1 MTLHKGISLYPG
13 LGMPLDDM
21 LQRLDE
27 AAGLG
32 VDRLFLSFHIPETDP
47 AAFDRQVAPLLSR
60 ARELGLATVGDLVP
74 GKPVPA
80 DLTSL
85 RLDDGFT
92 PEAVAALQ
100 RDYPDRTLVLNASAV
115 TEDQLEALQK
125 AGVDFAKVEALHNFY
140 PHPHTGISVPY
151 FLKQNALLRQ
161 YGIPVGA
168 FVASQAGK
176 RGPLQEGLPTLEQDR
191 HRSVS
196 IGARQLAALGA
207 GTLYIGDDG
216 PSREELQALCRLEE
230 GVLELT
236 LEVFQWRPY
245 HDILATHVYETRPE
259 EAEEVIRTAN
269 SRALWKGVDIPEIP
283 FRRCHPGD
291 VTLDNGRYGRYAGE
305 LEICKTELPA
315 DKRVDVLGRIPA
327 EEQFL
332 LQYLTG
338 GKKFRF
344 RPVARLT
351 R

>member
-21 LQRLDE
+21 LQRLEE

-151 FLKQNALLRQ
+151 FLKQNALLRRV
-161 YGIPVGA
+161 GIPVGA

-207 GTLYIGDDG
+207 GTLFIGDDG

-269 SRALWKGVDIPEIP
+269 SRALWKDVDIPEIP

-291 VTLDNGRYGRYAGE
+291 VTLDNDRYGRYAGE

-344 RPVARLT
+344 HPVET
-351 R
+351 K

>member
-85 RLDDGFT
+85 RLDDGFA

-151 FLKQNALLRQ
+151 FLKQNALLRRV
-161 YGIPVGA
+161 GIPVGA

-176 RGPLQEGLPTLEQDR
+176 RGPLHEGLPTLEQDR

-207 GTLYIGDDG
+207 GTLFIGDDG

-269 SRALWKGVDIPEIP
+269 SRALWKDVNIPEIP

-291 VTLDNGRYGRYAGE
+291 VTLDNDRYGRYAGE

>member
-1 MTLHKGISLYPG
+1 MMLHKGISLYPG
-13 LGMPLDDM
+13 LGMPLDEM
-21 LQRLDE
+21 LQRLE
-27 AAGLG
+27 TAAGLG

-47 AAFDRQVAPLLSR
+47 DAFARQVAPVLAKAR
-60 ARELGLATVGDLVP
+60 ALGLATVGDLVP

-80 DLTSL
+80 DLTHL

-100 RDYPDRTLVLNASAV
+100 QQVPGRTLVLNASAV
-115 TEDQLEALQK
+115 TEGQLEALQQ
-125 AGVDFAKVEALHNFY
+125 AGVDFRNVEALHNFY

-151 FLKQNALLRQ
+151 FLKQNDLLGR

-168 FVASQAGK
+168 FVPSQAGR

-196 IGARQLAALGA
+196 LGARQLAALGA

-216 PSREELQALCRLEE
+216 PSEDELRDLCRLEA

-269 SRALWKGVDIPEIP
+269 SRALWKDVEIPEIP

-338 GKKFRF
+338 GRKFRF
-344 RPVARLT
+344 HPVKT
-351 R
+351 K

>member
-13 LGMPLDDM
+13 LGMPLDEM
-21 LQRLDE
+21 LRRLDE

-60 ARELGLATVGDLVP
+60 ARALGLATVGDLVP
-74 GKPVPA
+74 GKPVP
-80 DLTSL
+80 DGLTSL

-100 RDYPDRTLVLNASAV
+100 QAYPDRTLVLNASAV
-115 TEDQLEALQK
+115 TEDQLKALQE
-125 AGVDFAKVEALHNFY
+125 AGVDFTKVEALHNFY

-151 FLKQNALLRQ
+151 FLKQNALLRR

-196 IGARQLAALGA
+196 VGARQLAALGA

-269 SRALWKGVDIPEIP
+269 SRALWKDVDIPEIP

-291 VTLDNGRYGRYAGE
+291 VTLDNDRYGRYAGE

-338 GKKFRF
+338 GRKFRF
-344 RPVARLT
+344 HPVARLT

>member
-1 MTLHKGISLYPG
+1 MTVHKGISLYPG
-13 LGMPLDDM
+13 LGMPLDEM
-21 LQRLDE
+21 LRRLDE

-151 FLKQNALLRQ
+151 FLKQNALLRRV
-161 YGIPVGA
+161 GIPVGA

-207 GTLYIGDDG
+207 GKLFICLLYTS
-216 PSREELQALCRLEE
+216 PSPR
-230 GVLELT
+230 
-236 LEVFQWRPY
+236 
-245 HDILATHVYETRPE
+245 D
-259 EAEEVIRTAN
+259 
-269 SRALWKGVDIPEIP
+269 
-283 FRRCHPGD
+283 
-291 VTLDNGRYGRYAGE
+291 
-305 LEICKTELPA
+305 
-315 DKRVDVLGRIPA
+315 
-327 EEQFL
+327 
-332 LQYLTG
+332 
-338 GKKFRF
+338 
-344 RPVARLT
+344 
-351 R
+351 

>member
-21 LQRLDE
+21 LQRLEE

-151 FLKQNALLRQ
+151 FLKQNALLRRV
-161 YGIPVGA
+161 GIPVGA

-207 GTLYIGDDG
+207 GTLFIGDDG

-269 SRALWKGVDIPEIP
+269 SRALWKDVDIPEIP

-291 VTLDNGRYGRYAGE
+291 VTLDNDRYGRYAGE

-344 RPVARLT
+344 HPVKT
-351 R
+351 K

>member
-1 MTLHKGISLYPG
+1 MTVHKGISLYPG
-13 LGMPLDDM
+13 LGMPLDEM
-21 LQRLDE
+21 LRRLDE

-151 FLKQNALLRQ
+151 FLKQNALLRRV
-161 YGIPVGA
+161 GIPVGA

-207 GTLYIGDDG
+207 GTLFIGDDG

-269 SRALWKGVDIPEIP
+269 SRALWKDVDIPEIP

-291 VTLDNGRYGRYAGE
+291 VTLDNDRYGRYAGE

>member
-151 FLKQNALLRQ
+151 FLKQNALLRRV
-161 YGIPVGA
+161 GIPVGA

-207 GTLYIGDDG
+207 GTLFIGDDG

-269 SRALWKGVDIPEIP
+269 SRALWKDVDIPEIP

-291 VTLDNGRYGRYAGE
+291 VTLDNDRYGRYAGE

>member
-13 LGMPLDDM
+13 LGMPLDEM
-21 LQRLDE
+21 LGRLE
-27 AAGLG
+27 TAAGLG
-32 VDRLFLSFHIPETDP
+32 MDRLFLSFHIPETDP
-47 AAFDRQVAPLLSR
+47 AAFDRQVAPLLAKAR
-60 ARELGLATVGDLVP
+60 ALGLATVGDLVP
-74 GKPVPA
+74 GKPVPEN
-80 DLTSL
+80 LTCL

-92 PEAVAALQ
+92 PDMAAALQ
-100 RDYPDRTLVLNASAV
+100 REYPDRTLVLNASAV
-115 TEDQLEALQK
+115 TEAQLEALQQ
-125 AGVDFAKVEALHNFY
+125 AGVDFTRVEALHNFY

-151 FLKQNALLRQ
+151 FLKQNALLRR
-161 YGIPVGA
+161 YGIPAGA

-176 RGPLQEGLPTLEQDR
+176 RGPLCEGLPTLEQDR

-207 GTLYIGDDG
+207 GTIYIGDDG
-216 PSREELQALCRLEE
+216 PDECELQALGRLEE

-236 LEVFQWRPY
+236 LEVFPWRPC

-338 GKKFRF
+338 GKKFRL
-344 RPVARLT
+344 RPVEIK
-351 R
+351 

>member
-151 FLKQNALLRQ
+151 FLKQNALLRRV
-161 YGIPVGA
+161 GIPVGA

-207 GTLYIGDDG
+207 GTLFIGDDG

-269 SRALWKGVDIPEIP
+269 SRALWKDVNIPEIP

-291 VTLDNGRYGRYAGE
+291 VTLDNDRYGRYAGE

>member
-1 MTLHKGISLYPG
+1 
-13 LGMPLDDM
+13 MPLDDM
-21 LQRLDE
+21 LQRLEE

-151 FLKQNALLRQ
+151 FLKQNALLRRV
-161 YGIPVGA
+161 GIPVGA

-207 GTLYIGDDG
+207 GTLFIGDDG

-269 SRALWKGVDIPEIP
+269 SRALWKDVDIPEIP

-291 VTLDNGRYGRYAGE
+291 VTLDNDRYGRYAGE

-344 RPVARLT
+344 HPVKT
-351 R
+351 K

>member
-1 MTLHKGISLYPG
+1 
-13 LGMPLDDM
+13 MPLDDM

-151 FLKQNALLRQ
+151 FLKQNALLRRV
-161 YGIPVGA
+161 GIPVGA

-176 RGPLQEGLPTLEQDR
+176 RGPLHEGLPTLEQDR

-207 GTLYIGDDG
+207 GTLFIGDDG

-269 SRALWKGVDIPEIP
+269 SRALWKDVNIPEIP

-291 VTLDNGRYGRYAGE
+291 VTLDNDRYGRYAGE

>member
-13 LGMPLDDM
+13 LGMPLDEM
-21 LQRLDE
+21 LGRLE
-27 AAGLG
+27 MAAGLG

-47 AAFDRQVAPLLSR
+47 AAFDRQVAPLMER
-60 ARELGLATVGDLVP
+60 ARSLGIFTVGDLVP
-74 GKPVPA
+74 GKPVPET
-80 DLTSL
+80 LTCL
-85 RLDDGFT
+85 RLDDGFA

-100 RDYPDRTLVLNASAV
+100 RGYPDRILVLNASAV
-115 TEDQLEALQK
+115 TEKQLEALQE
-125 AGVDFAKVEALHNFY
+125 AGVDFCKVEALHNFY

-151 FLKQNALLRQ
+151 FLKQETLLHR
-161 YGIPVGA
+161 YGIPSGA

-176 RGPLQEGLPTLEQDR
+176 RGPLHEGLPTLEQDR

-207 GTLYIGDDG
+207 EALYIGDDG
-216 PSREELQALCRLEE
+216 PTRDELQALGRLEE

-236 LEVFQWRPY
+236 LEVFQWRPC

-269 SRALWKGVDIPEIP
+269 SRSLWKRADIPEIP

-315 DKRVDVLGRIPA
+315 DQRVDVLGRIPA

-338 GKKFRF
+338 GKKFRL
-344 RPVARLT
+344 RPVAT
-351 R
+351 NH

>member
-13 LGMPLDDM
+13 LGMPLEDM
-21 LQRLDE
+21 LRRLEE
-27 AAGLG
+27 AAELG
-32 VDRLFLSFHIPETDP
+32 ADRLFLSFHIPETDP
-47 AAFDRQVAPLLSR
+47 AAFDRQVAPLLAKAR
-60 ARELGLATVGDLVP
+60 ALGLATVGDLVP
-74 GKPVPA
+74 GKPVPEN
-80 DLTSL
+80 LSCL

-92 PEAVAALQ
+92 PEMVAALQ
-100 RDYPDRTLVLNASAV
+100 QDHPDRTLVLNASAV
-115 TEDQLEALQK
+115 TEAQLEALRK
-125 AGVDFAKVEALHNFY
+125 AGVDFRRVEALHNFY

-151 FLKQNALLRQ
+151 FLKQDALLQR

-176 RGPLQEGLPTLEQDR
+176 RGPLCEGLPTLEQDR

-207 GTLYIGDDG
+207 GTIYIGDDG
-216 PSREELQALCRLEE
+216 PTKEEVQDLCRLEA

-236 LEVFQWRPY
+236 LEVFQWRPC

-259 EAEEVIRTAN
+259 EAEEVIRTVN
-269 SRALWKGVDIPEIP
+269 SRALWKDVDIPEIP

-291 VTLDNGRYGRYAGE
+291 VTLDNDRYGRYAGE

-338 GKKFRF
+338 GRKFRF
-344 RPVARLT
+344 HPVARLT

>member
-1 MTLHKGISLYPG
+1 MMTVHKGISLYPG
-13 LGMPLDDM
+13 LGMSLDEM
-21 LQRLDE
+21 LQRLEE

-47 AAFDRQVAPLLSR
+47 AAFECQVAPLLAR
-60 ARELGLATVGDLVP
+60 ARALGLAAVGDLVP
-74 GKPVPA
+74 GKPVP
-80 DLTSL
+80 DNLPCL

-92 PEAVAALQ
+92 PDRVAELQ
-100 RDYPDRTLVLNASAV
+100 RDDPDRTLVLNASAV
-115 TEDQLEALQK
+115 TESQLEALQQ
-125 AGVDFAKVEALHNFY
+125 AQVDFGRVEALHNFY

-151 FLKQNALLRQ
+151 FLKQNALLRR
-161 YGIPVGA
+161 YGIPSGA

-176 RGPLQEGLPTLEQDR
+176 RGPLHEGLPTLEQDR

-207 GTLYIGDDG
+207 DTIYIGDDG
-216 PSREELQALCRLEE
+216 PSSEEVQALCRLEE

-236 LEVFQWRPY
+236 LEVFQWRPC

-259 EAEEVIRTAN
+259 EAEEVIRTVN
-269 SRALWKGVDIPEIP
+269 SRALWKEVAIPEIP
-283 FRRCHPGD
+283 FRRCYPGD

-327 EEQFL
+327 AEQFL

-344 RPVARLT
+344 HPVKLR
-351 R
+351 

>member
-151 FLKQNALLRQ
+151 FLKQNALLRRV
-161 YGIPVGA
+161 GIPVGA

-207 GTLYIGDDG
+207 GTLFIGDDG

-236 LEVFQWRPY
+236 LEVFQWRPC

-269 SRALWKGVDIPEIP
+269 SRALWKDVDIPEIP

-291 VTLDNGRYGRYAGE
+291 VTLDNDRYGRYAGE

-344 RPVARLT
+344 HPVET
-351 R
+351 K

>member
-151 FLKQNALLRQ
+151 FLKQNALLRRV
-161 YGIPVGA
+161 GIPVGA

-207 GTLYIGDDG
+207 GTLFIGDDG

-269 SRALWKGVDIPEIP
+269 SRALWKDVDIPEIP

-291 VTLDNGRYGRYAGE
+291 VTLDNDWYGRYAGE

-344 RPVARLT
+344 HPVKT
-351 R
+351 K

>member
-151 FLKQNALLRQ
+151 FLKQNALLRRV
-161 YGIPVGA
+161 GIPVGA

-176 RGPLQEGLPTLEQDR
+176 RGPLHEGLPTLEQDR

-207 GTLYIGDDG
+207 GTLFIGDDG

-269 SRALWKGVDIPEIP
+269 SRALWKDVNIPEIP

-291 VTLDNGRYGRYAGE
+291 VTLDNDRYGRYAGE